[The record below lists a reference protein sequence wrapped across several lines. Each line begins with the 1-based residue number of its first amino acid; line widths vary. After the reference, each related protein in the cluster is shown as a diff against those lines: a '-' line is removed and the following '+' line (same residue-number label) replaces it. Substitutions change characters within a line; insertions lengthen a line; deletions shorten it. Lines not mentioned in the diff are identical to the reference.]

1 MVGLGE
7 GVSEAPVLS
16 QSVCQ
21 GVHNSVKYDHRQG
34 ITLEH
39 TNSKMEGLSDPLLGP
54 DNPCEASVQVENNV
68 GKVVRGMV
76 VTKGEVDEF
85 MVHTA
90 IRISNVK
97 QADSLCLSLSLFSK
111 HVTIIIKRYMW
122 E

>member
-7 GVSEAPVLS
+7 GVSQAPVFS
-16 QSVCQ
+16 QSVYQ

-34 ITLEH
+34 ITLKH

-54 DNPCEASVQVENNV
+54 ANPCEASVQVGNNV

-76 VTKGEVDEF
+76 VTKREADEF
-85 MVHTA
+85 MVRTA

-97 QADSLCLSLSLFSK
+97 PADC
-111 HVTIIIKRYMW
+111 
-122 E
+122 